1 MFKEY
6 LAAFD
11 MGLEDRMNTK
21 IGLLSGGQRQVVT
34 LLMCTVVTPKLLLF
48 DEHTAALD
56 PVTANKVMD
65 ITNKIVKENK
75 ITTLMI
81 THNMSQAL
89 TTGNRTIMMDSGNI
103 IIDLDSQKR
112 EGMTVTDLLN
122 LYKSKENKEFDN
134 DRMLLQ
140 K

>member
-1 MFKEY
+1 
-6 LAAFD
+6 
-11 MGLEDRMNTK
+11 
-21 IGLLSGGQRQVVT
+21 
-34 LLMCTVVTPKLLLF
+34 
-48 DEHTAALD
+48 
-56 PVTANKVMD
+56 MD

>member
-1 MFKEY
+1 
-6 LAAFD
+6 
-11 MGLEDRMNTK
+11 
-21 IGLLSGGQRQVVT
+21 
-34 LLMCTVVTPKLLLF
+34 
-48 DEHTAALD
+48 
-56 PVTANKVMD
+56 
-65 ITNKIVKENK
+65 
-75 ITTLMI
+75 
-81 THNMSQAL
+81 MSQAL

>member
-1 MFKEY
+1 MDKQTLLGENPAKKSRRRI
-6 LAAFD
+6 LAAAVVIAAAAGGAAWWHF
-11 MGLEDRMNTK
+11 G
-21 IGLLSGGQRQVVT
+21 SG
-34 LLMCTVVTPKLLLF
+34 
-48 DEHTAALD
+48 AAK
-56 PVTANKVMD
+56 PSYAT
-65 ITNKIVKENK
+65 
-75 ITTLMI
+75 
-81 THNMSQAL
+81 QAL

>member
-1 MFKEY
+1 
-6 LAAFD
+6 
-11 MGLEDRMNTK
+11 MNTK

-34 LLMCTVVTPKLLLF
+34 LLMCTVVTPKLLLL

>member
-1 MFKEY
+1 M
-6 LAAFD
+6 L
-11 MGLEDRMNTK
+11 
-21 IGLLSGGQRQVVT
+21 
-34 LLMCTVVTPKLLLF
+34 

>member
-1 MFKEY
+1 
-6 LAAFD
+6 
-11 MGLEDRMNTK
+11 
-21 IGLLSGGQRQVVT
+21 
-34 LLMCTVVTPKLLLF
+34 MCTVVTPKLLLL

>member
-1 MFKEY
+1 
-6 LAAFD
+6 
-11 MGLEDRMNTK
+11 
-21 IGLLSGGQRQVVT
+21 
-34 LLMCTVVTPKLLLF
+34 
-48 DEHTAALD
+48 
-56 PVTANKVMD
+56 
-65 ITNKIVKENK
+65 
-75 ITTLMI
+75 MI

>member
-1 MFKEY
+1 M
-6 LAAFD
+6 
-11 MGLEDRMNTK
+11 
-21 IGLLSGGQRQVVT
+21 
-34 LLMCTVVTPKLLLF
+34 
-48 DEHTAALD
+48 
-56 PVTANKVMD
+56 TANKVMD

>member
-1 MFKEY
+1 
-6 LAAFD
+6 
-11 MGLEDRMNTK
+11 
-21 IGLLSGGQRQVVT
+21 
-34 LLMCTVVTPKLLLF
+34 
-48 DEHTAALD
+48 
-56 PVTANKVMD
+56 
-65 ITNKIVKENK
+65 
-75 ITTLMI
+75 MI
-81 THNMSQAL
+81 THKMSQAL